1 MGRDTAGIA
10 EDMLLE
16 TVGIDFVQEEVNCWW
31 KGGQKSIWVQAK
43 ICCWGQGEI
52 YHWDKGRSV
61 AEDKRDTL
69 LGREK

>member
-1 MGRDTAGIA
+1 M
-10 EDMLLE
+10 
-16 TVGIDFVQEEVNCWW
+16 
-31 KGGQKSIWVQAK
+31 QAK

-69 LGREK
+69 LGREKLFTAEDDTSCAAGGDIMQISLRDIIIICLHT